1 MTTTEIN
8 PFINRPTWGE
18 VIDPLA
24 DSPLWVHIRQAASI
38 VLENRLHAEGD
49 YDSGISSSDINHTVF
64 GVASWVDRNSA
75 TYPGD
80 VLTRLVHEGYE
91 GRA

>member
-1 MTTTEIN
+1 MTTTD
-8 PFINRPTWGE
+8 PFTDRPTWGE

-24 DSPLWVHIRQAASI
+24 DSPLWVHIRRAASI
-38 VLENRLHAEGD
+38 VLEHRLHNAGD
-49 YDSGISSSDINHTVF
+49 FDSGISSSDINHTVF
-64 GVASWVDRNSA
+64 GVASWLDRSSP

-91 GRA
+91 TRP

>member
-1 MTTTEIN
+1 MTTTN
-8 PFINRPTWGE
+8 PFINRPTWEE

-38 VLENRLHAEGD
+38 VLEHLLHNMGD
-49 YDSGISSSDINHTVF
+49 FDSGISSSDINHTVF
-64 GVASWVDRNSA
+64 GTASWLDRSSP

-80 VLTRLVHEGYE
+80 VLTALVHQGYE
-91 GRA
+91 SRP